1 MAMSKISPSR
11 LAERTDRLLAANGL
25 VAGDPEE
32 DDEEEEEGDKKKD
45 DEEDTQY
52 EDDGYSE

>member
-1 MAMSKISPSR
+1 MSKISPRR
-11 LAERTDRLLAANGL
+11 LAERTDRLFPAAGL

-32 DDEEEEEGDKKKD
+32 DDEEEEEDDKKKD
-45 DEEDTQY
+45 DEEDTEY